1 MVRLLSVEL
10 LIAVLLFL
18 AELPDL
24 LACSRVSR
32 ALHRAASAEGA
43 WLRGWTETVRGKVCV
58 PAPAQKLADAGQYL
72 SALRCAVPDAARTAI
87 TPAELT
93 ELPWEGRAKGRR
105 GPRDRT
111 APAEP
116 RETAY

>member
-18 AELPDL
+18 AELPGL

-43 WLRGWTETVRGKVCV
+43 WLRGWAETVRALAPVRLPRHAA
-58 PAPAQKLADAGQYL
+58 PAPIHGQL
-72 SALRCAVPDAARTAI
+72 LMR
-87 TPAELT
+87 
-93 ELPWEGRAKGRR
+93 
-105 GPRDRT
+105 
-111 APAEP
+111 
-116 RETAY
+116 